1 MDYLTKFYY
10 TSVHARVTSPPP
22 THKGLRSV
30 AEAFVCRGDA
40 ALWMSL
46 LPKD

>member
-1 MDYLTKFYY
+1 MDYLTKFYFI
-10 TSVHARVTSPPP
+10 SVYSHVTSHPP
-22 THKGLRSV
+22 THKGLRNV
-30 AEAFVCRGDA
+30 AEAFVCRGYA